1 MQITKDM
8 NIGQVVAA
16 NVELAPILAACG
28 MHCFGCPMAQMETLE
43 DACAGHGINVDA
55 LVEKLNEKLAEMES
69 AVK

>member
-16 NVELAPILAACG
+16 NVELAPI
-28 MHCFGCPMAQMETLE
+28 LE

-69 AVK
+69 AAK